1 MFEVKDKGV
10 PCKNIKSTIQKI
22 RSLLPANQSIR
33 TSTHFNQII
42 HPCPSIQANHPIHT
56 VWKLWKFSLTLFY
69 QIKIR
74 ESDDFTKE
82 VTGDLI
88 LRNIFFVTEN
98 FSYFHTV
105 SQSSKPILA
114 LWCVWEDP
122 AKYILCG
129 PVISDKY
136 LSHSVEKWKIISH
149 FNFIISTLCE
159 MFFSLLIQT
168 LKRTITLWTPFNIFQ
183 VPDRRWSG
191 QMINPAAVGQ

>member
-88 LRNIFFVTEN
+88 SRNIFFDREFLLFPHCEPIIQANPCIMVRLGRPCQIHSMWTCN
-98 FSYFHTV
+98 F
-105 SQSSKPILA
+105 
-114 LWCVWEDP
+114 
-122 AKYILCG
+122 
-129 PVISDKY
+129 
-136 LSHSVEKWKIISH
+136 
-149 FNFIISTLCE
+149 
-159 MFFSLLIQT
+159 
-168 LKRTITLWTPFNIFQ
+168 R
-183 VPDRRWSG
+183 
-191 QMINPAAVGQ
+191 